1 MITFNNIGYNGRFGN
16 QMFQYAALIGF
27 AKNSNLKFGIPE
39 ENNKIIKK
47 VGSLQYNEKFELTE
61 CFDLNYE
68 YSTEPI
74 KYHFMEND
82 IFCSLP
88 DQTDINGYFQSEKYF
103 INAVDEVKSQFKFKE
118 EIISKSKNL
127 FKNAED
133 YISVHIRRGDYL
145 NLQKYHPILDYGW
158 YIKAMS
164 YFPNSKFL
172 IFSDDIEWCKK
183 EFGIDNLYSENTDK
197 FVDMY
202 TMTRCNGHIIAN
214 SSFSWWGA
222 YLGGKKTIAPKTW
235 FGVEINYKNN
245 MDIYPDKWIII

>member
-1 MITFNNIGYNGRFGN
+1 
-16 QMFQYAALIGF
+16 
-27 AKNSNLKFGIPE
+27 
-39 ENNKIIKK
+39 
-47 VGSLQYNEKFELTE
+47 
-61 CFDLNYE
+61 
-68 YSTEPI
+68 
-74 KYHFMEND
+74 
-82 IFCSLP
+82 
-88 DQTDINGYFQSEKYF
+88 
-103 INAVDEVKSQFKFKE
+103 
-118 EIISKSKNL
+118 
-127 FKNAED
+127 
-133 YISVHIRRGDYL
+133 
-145 NLQKYHPILDYGW
+145 
-158 YIKAMS
+158 MS